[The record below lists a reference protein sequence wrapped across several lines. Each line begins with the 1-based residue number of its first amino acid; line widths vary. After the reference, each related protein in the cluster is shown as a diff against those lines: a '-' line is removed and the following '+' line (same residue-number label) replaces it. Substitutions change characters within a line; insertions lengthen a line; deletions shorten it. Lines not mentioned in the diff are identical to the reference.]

1 MITDAAEKIHKDI
14 LALVSGGSTY
24 IDALIQYSKDNSI
37 EIETIG
43 EIIKKSSVLKNKVK
57 AEAAALRL
65 LKDSSP
71 SQEKTNTLESFFE

>member
-24 IDALIQYSKDNSI
+24 IDALIQYAKDNSI

-57 AEAAALRL
+57 AEAAILRL
-65 LKDSSP
+65 LKDNGP
-71 SQEKTNTLESFFE
+71 SQEKTSLESFFE